1 MNRYTTI
8 LDITG
13 HPLYHSNSARLL
25 YLHLCLTAGYHKDD
39 LDIVDKSI
47 TRLSIETNLTI
58 SATRHALALLQA
70 AGLVTREGNHLKV
83 SKFVQPV
90 LAAPRKGVTHK
101 DGTEEEDKRQR
112 RIQYLTEEIE
122 KLRGWWHEAEKRG
135 DKDSCKEIVKDAA
148 KLKRELTQL
157 QGI

>member
-25 YLHLCLTAGYHKDD
+25 YLHLCLTAGYHRDD

-58 SATRHALALLQA
+58 SATRHALSLLQA
-70 AGLVTREGNHLKV
+70 AGLVSREGNHLKV

-90 LAAPRKGVTHK
+90 IAASRKGVTYK

-112 RIQYLTEEIE
+112 RIQFLQEEIE
-122 KLRGWWHEAEKRG
+122 KLRGWWHDAEKRG
-135 DKDSCKEIVKDAA
+135 DKDSCKEIVKEAA
-148 KLKRELTQL
+148 KMKRELTQL